1 MEKKELCLHELFQ
14 RQVAKTPEAVA
25 VVDVDNSVTY
35 KELDRITDSLAGYFQ
50 KHGVHFDDSVG
61 ILMEKCLEY
70 VIAYIAALKAGGAY
84 LPLDLAYPE
93 SFLNKILHETQSKV
107 IVTKTQYCNRLDSR
121 LPGKILNI
129 DIDSSWRESIHD
141 KDVVSDISLDNLAYV
156 VYSSGTTG
164 EPKGILAPHRG
175 SVHSY
180 QERYELSSYQVGD
193 RVACNVFFVWEIFRP
208 LLKGATVY
216 TIPDDIIYDPK
227 LLIDFISK
235 NKITEV
241 LFTPSLMETVLNSV
255 GKGEIKS
262 KLSSLNVLWLNGEV
276 VTTKLK
282 NRALETLP
290 KHVRLLNTYSI
301 SECHDVASLDLRG
314 QEDLSSG
321 ICPVG
326 YPIKEIELK
335 LLDENSREVKPG
347 QVGELY
353 IGGPCLA
360 RGYLNKPELTAER
373 FVWIDGAKFYRTGD
387 LALIHPDGN
396 LEIKGRCDYMVKIRG
411 YSVYLGAIETALLG
425 QTDVESCAVVSEG
438 EEGEDKRLVA
448 YVVRNKNAD
457 WRIDPK
463 TGTCVELRE
472 RLRPYLADYMIPSI
486 YVELDEIPLNP
497 TTGKLNRKLL
507 PSPPRQDEYEVGDI
521 QLAEGASEEE
531 QKKVMRTLW
540 ERILSLEEGS
550 IKDESNFFD
559 YGGHSLLAVR
569 LTLLVEKIYQVQL
582 MVKEIYEHP
591 TVSDLINYMNDH
603 TRSVPTQVSIREDAV
618 LDREIIPA
626 PDQKPLS
633 LYGARAIFFTGSTG
647 FLGAFLLEQILQS
660 TEDHVRVC
668 CLTRKKSG
676 DETDSDE
683 RIKSNLKNYGLWDD
697 TFKNRIVSLA
707 GDLSQK
713 RFGLTQPEFDQLA
726 KDIDFIFHCA
736 AFVNYVY
743 TYPVLKPHTVDGTQE
758 ILRLASTG
766 VSKPIHYISTN
777 GIFPG
782 GDKTP
787 YWENNAIDSFID
799 RLENGYGQAKWVA
812 EKLVWE
818 AVARGLPVCL
828 FRPGNI
834 GHHSITGVVNP
845 NDFQFLI
852 IDACTKI
859 KCAPDNDK
867 WAFEMTP
874 VDFLVKAIVRFAGD
888 PSHFGQVYNIVQS
901 EATLARAVFDLLLD
915 KKLISEYVS
924 LDEWISRLYARAEET
939 DDYILNV
946 LAESLSDVE
955 QYLTDDSIYDC
966 SQFNKAI
973 KNCRIDRPLTDKDY
987 FEKLVNITYES

>member
-1 MEKKELCLHELFQ
+1 
-14 RQVAKTPEAVA
+14 
-25 VVDVDNSVTY
+25 
-35 KELDRITDSLAGYFQ
+35 
-50 KHGVHFDDSVG
+50 
-61 ILMEKCLEY
+61 
-70 VIAYIAALKAGGAY
+70 
-84 LPLDLAYPE
+84 
-93 SFLNKILHETQSKV
+93 
-107 IVTKTQYCNRLDSR
+107 
-121 LPGKILNI
+121 
-129 DIDSSWRESIHD
+129 
-141 KDVVSDISLDNLAYV
+141 
-156 VYSSGTTG
+156 
-164 EPKGILAPHRG
+164 
-175 SVHSY
+175 
-180 QERYELSSYQVGD
+180 VGD

-216 TIPDDIIYDPK
+216 IIPDDIIYDPR

-241 LFTPSLMETVLNSV
+241 LFTPSLMDTVLNSV
-255 GKGEIKS
+255 EKGEIKS
-262 KLSSLNVLWLNGEV
+262 KFSSLNVLWLNGEV

-301 SECHDVASLDLRG
+301 SECHDVASLDLRD

-335 LLDENSREVKPG
+335 LLDANSREVEPG

-353 IGGPCLA
+353 VGGPCLA
-360 RGYLNKPELTAER
+360 RGYINKPELTAER
-373 FVWIDGAKFYRTGD
+373 FVSIDGVRFYRTGD

-448 YVVRNKNAD
+448 YVVRNKKAD

-463 TGTCVELRE
+463 TGTCVALRE
-472 RLRPYLADYMIPSI
+472 RLRPYLADFMIPSI
-486 YVELDEIPLNP
+486 YVELDEIPLHP
-497 TTGKLNRKLL
+497 ATGKLNRKQL
-507 PSPPRQDEYEVGDI
+507 PSPPPPPQEEYEVGDI
-521 QLAEGASEEE
+521 QLAKGASAEE

-591 TVSDLINYMNDH
+591 TVSDLINYMKDH

-618 LDREIIPA
+618 LDHEIIPA
-626 PDQKPLS
+626 PEQKPLS
-633 LYGARAIFFTGSTG
+633 LYGARAIFLTGATG

-660 TEDHVRVC
+660 TEEHVRVF
-668 CLTRKKSG
+668 CLVRKKSS
-676 DETDSDE
+676 DETDSEE
-683 RIKSNLKNYGLWDD
+683 RIKSNLRNYGLWDD
-697 TFKNRIVSLA
+697 TFRNRIVSLS
-707 GDLSQK
+707 GDLSHK
-713 RFGLTQPEFDQLA
+713 RLGLTQPQFNQLA

-758 ILRLASTG
+758 ILRLAAEA
-766 VSKPIHYISTN
+766 VIKPIHYISTN

-782 GDKTP
+782 GDKIP
-787 YWENNAIDSFID
+787 YLENNEIDSFID
-799 RLENGYGQAKWVA
+799 RLEDGYGQAKWVA

-818 AVARGLPVCL
+818 AVARGLSVCL

-834 GHHSITGVVNP
+834 GHHSLTGVVNP

-859 KCAPDNDK
+859 KCAPDNDQ
-867 WAFEMTP
+867 WTFEMTP
-874 VDFLVKAIVRFAGD
+874 VDFLVKAIVRFADD
-888 PSHFGQVYNIVQS
+888 PSHFGQVYNVVQS
-901 EATLARAVFDLLLD
+901 EAIPARTVFDLLLE

-924 LDEWISRLYARAEET
+924 QDEWISRLYARAEET
-939 DDYILNV
+939 GDYILNV

-966 SQFNKAI
+966 SQFNKTI
-973 KNCRIDRPLTDKDY
+973 KKYRLDRPLTDKDY
-987 FEKLVNITYES
+987 FGKLVNMTYES

>member
-1 MEKKELCLHELFQ
+1 M
-14 RQVAKTPEAVA
+14 
-25 VVDVDNSVTY
+25 
-35 KELDRITDSLAGYFQ
+35 
-50 KHGVHFDDSVG
+50 
-61 ILMEKCLEY
+61 
-70 VIAYIAALKAGGAY
+70 
-84 LPLDLAYPE
+84 
-93 SFLNKILHETQSKV
+93 
-107 IVTKTQYCNRLDSR
+107 
-121 LPGKILNI
+121 
-129 DIDSSWRESIHD
+129 
-141 KDVVSDISLDNLAYV
+141 
-156 VYSSGTTG
+156 
-164 EPKGILAPHRG
+164 
-175 SVHSY
+175 
-180 QERYELSSYQVGD
+180 
-193 RVACNVFFVWEIFRP
+193 
-208 LLKGATVY
+208 
-216 TIPDDIIYDPK
+216 
-227 LLIDFISK
+227 
-235 NKITEV
+235 
-241 LFTPSLMETVLNSV
+241 
-255 GKGEIKS
+255 
-262 KLSSLNVLWLNGEV
+262 
-276 VTTKLK
+276 
-282 NRALETLP
+282 
-290 KHVRLLNTYSI
+290 
-301 SECHDVASLDLRG
+301 
-314 QEDLSSG
+314 
-321 ICPVG
+321 
-326 YPIKEIELK
+326 
-335 LLDENSREVKPG
+335 
-347 QVGELY
+347 
-353 IGGPCLA
+353 
-360 RGYLNKPELTAER
+360 
-373 FVWIDGAKFYRTGD
+373 
-387 LALIHPDGN
+387 
-396 LEIKGRCDYMVKIRG
+396 
-411 YSVYLGAIETALLG
+411 
-425 QTDVESCAVVSEG
+425 
-438 EEGEDKRLVA
+438 
-448 YVVRNKNAD
+448 
-457 WRIDPK
+457 
-463 TGTCVELRE
+463 
-472 RLRPYLADYMIPSI
+472 
-486 YVELDEIPLNP
+486 
-497 TTGKLNRKLL
+497 
-507 PSPPRQDEYEVGDI
+507 
-521 QLAEGASEEE
+521 
-531 QKKVMRTLW
+531 
-540 ERILSLEEGS
+540 
-550 IKDESNFFD
+550 
-559 YGGHSLLAVR
+559 
-569 LTLLVEKIYQVQL
+569 
-582 MVKEIYEHP
+582 
-591 TVSDLINYMNDH
+591 
-603 TRSVPTQVSIREDAV
+603 

-633 LYGARAIFFTGSTG
+633 LYGARAIFLTGATG

-697 TFKNRIVSLA
+697 TFKYRIVSIA

-758 ILRLASTG
+758 ILRLASTA
-766 VSKPIHYISTN
+766 VSKPIHHISTN

-782 GDKTP
+782 GDKTH
-787 YWENNAIDSFID
+787 YWENNEIDSYSD
-799 RLENGYGQAKWVA
+799 RVEDGYGQAKWVA

-818 AVARGLPVCL
+818 EVAMGLPVCL

-901 EATLARAVFDLLLD
+901 EATLAKAVFDLLLD

>member
-1 MEKKELCLHELFQ
+1 M
-14 RQVAKTPEAVA
+14 
-25 VVDVDNSVTY
+25 
-35 KELDRITDSLAGYFQ
+35 
-50 KHGVHFDDSVG
+50 
-61 ILMEKCLEY
+61 
-70 VIAYIAALKAGGAY
+70 
-84 LPLDLAYPE
+84 
-93 SFLNKILHETQSKV
+93 
-107 IVTKTQYCNRLDSR
+107 
-121 LPGKILNI
+121 
-129 DIDSSWRESIHD
+129 
-141 KDVVSDISLDNLAYV
+141 
-156 VYSSGTTG
+156 
-164 EPKGILAPHRG
+164 
-175 SVHSY
+175 
-180 QERYELSSYQVGD
+180 
-193 RVACNVFFVWEIFRP
+193 
-208 LLKGATVY
+208 
-216 TIPDDIIYDPK
+216 
-227 LLIDFISK
+227 
-235 NKITEV
+235 
-241 LFTPSLMETVLNSV
+241 FTPSLMETVLNSV
-255 GKGEIKS
+255 GKGEIES

-633 LYGARAIFFTGSTG
+633 LYGARAIFLTGATG

-660 TEDHVRVC
+660 TEDHVRVW

-758 ILRLASTG
+758 ILRLASTA

-787 YWENNAIDSFID
+787 YWENNEIDSFID
-799 RLENGYGQAKWVA
+799 RLEDGYGQAKWVA

>member
-1 MEKKELCLHELFQ
+1 
-14 RQVAKTPEAVA
+14 
-25 VVDVDNSVTY
+25 
-35 KELDRITDSLAGYFQ
+35 
-50 KHGVHFDDSVG
+50 
-61 ILMEKCLEY
+61 
-70 VIAYIAALKAGGAY
+70 
-84 LPLDLAYPE
+84 
-93 SFLNKILHETQSKV
+93 
-107 IVTKTQYCNRLDSR
+107 
-121 LPGKILNI
+121 
-129 DIDSSWRESIHD
+129 
-141 KDVVSDISLDNLAYV
+141 
-156 VYSSGTTG
+156 
-164 EPKGILAPHRG
+164 
-175 SVHSY
+175 
-180 QERYELSSYQVGD
+180 
-193 RVACNVFFVWEIFRP
+193 
-208 LLKGATVY
+208 
-216 TIPDDIIYDPK
+216 
-227 LLIDFISK
+227 
-235 NKITEV
+235 
-241 LFTPSLMETVLNSV
+241 
-255 GKGEIKS
+255 
-262 KLSSLNVLWLNGEV
+262 
-276 VTTKLK
+276 
-282 NRALETLP
+282 
-290 KHVRLLNTYSI
+290 
-301 SECHDVASLDLRG
+301 
-314 QEDLSSG
+314 
-321 ICPVG
+321 
-326 YPIKEIELK
+326 
-335 LLDENSREVKPG
+335 
-347 QVGELY
+347 
-353 IGGPCLA
+353 
-360 RGYLNKPELTAER
+360 
-373 FVWIDGAKFYRTGD
+373 
-387 LALIHPDGN
+387 
-396 LEIKGRCDYMVKIRG
+396 
-411 YSVYLGAIETALLG
+411 
-425 QTDVESCAVVSEG
+425 
-438 EEGEDKRLVA
+438 
-448 YVVRNKNAD
+448 
-457 WRIDPK
+457 
-463 TGTCVELRE
+463 
-472 RLRPYLADYMIPSI
+472 
-486 YVELDEIPLNP
+486 VELDEIPLNP

-531 QKKVMRTLW
+531 QKKMMRTLW

-660 TEDHVRVC
+660 TEDHVRVW

-758 ILRLASTG
+758 ILRLASTA

-787 YWENNAIDSFID
+787 YWENNEIDSFID
-799 RLENGYGQAKWVA
+799 RLEDGYGQAKWVA